1 MRTGLRALAAALLT
15 SLVAACGEAVPPAQ
29 APSAA
34 GGFASDALGLPAAA
48 PLHSQ
53 LRREGR
59 YLVDAQHRVVLLHGV
74 NAVWKLPPYAPP
86 DTAEGFTAADADWL
100 RAHGFNSV
108 RLGVLFAG
116 VMPAE
121 GVIDSAYLD
130 RIDRVVQL
138 LTSRGIYVLFDFH
151 QDIYSERYGGEGFP
165 AWAVNSNGIP
175 ATNIGFPANYFTPA
189 VLRTFDN
196 FWNDTGGLQDRYRE
210 AWQAVAA
217 RWKAQDHHGGYD
229 LFNEP
234 FPGTPWPSCANPLG
248 CPLFDTLKLQAMF
261 DGVRAGIRSVDADN
275 LVFYEP
281 NFLFNSGA
289 LTGLGRYTP
298 INEPQL
304 GFSFHKYC
312 LLGLLLHQYGATD
325 LPTCPLFH
333 RLVGKN
339 AARAAEQMDA
349 AALLTEFGASDDL
362 PDLQTVVDLA
372 DQEFTGWQYWH
383 YKEWH
388 DPTTESQTSGGQGL
402 FVKDE
407 DLASVKAAK
416 LAVLERPYPQ
426 ATAGTPIELHFD
438 PASGDFL
445 YRYTPRAAQADTE
458 IHVPAQHYPNGY
470 ALSLSGADAVSPAGA
485 RLLRLRNRPGASEVS
500 VRLSRI
506 PG

>member
-1 MRTGLRALAAALLT
+1 MRKGLPALAAALLAALLT
-15 SLVAACGEAVPPAQ
+15 ACGEAAAPA
-29 APSAA
+29 SATSA
-34 GGFASDALGLPAAA
+34 TGGYTSDALGASATA
-48 PLHSQ
+48 PLPSQ

-59 YLVDAQHRVVLLHGV
+59 FLIDAQNRVVLLHGV

-116 VMPAE
+116 VMPSE

-138 LTSRGIYVLFDFH
+138 LTRRGIYVLFDFH

-165 AWAVNSNGIP
+165 EWAVNSNGLP

-196 FWNDTGGLQDRYRE
+196 FWAGTGGLHDRYRE

-217 RWKAQDHHGGYD
+217 RWRAQDHHGGYD

-234 FPGTPWPSCANPLG
+234 FPGTPWLSCANPLG
-248 CPLFDTLKLQAMF
+248 CPLFDGLRLQALF
-261 DGVRAGIRSVDADN
+261 DGVRAGIRSVDRDN

-289 LTGLGRYTP
+289 LTGLGRFTP

-325 LPTCPLFH
+325 LPTCPQFH
-333 RLVGKN
+333 QLVGQN
-339 AARAAEQMDA
+339 AARAAQQMDA

-362 PDLQTVVDLA
+362 ADLQTVVDLA

-402 FVKDE
+402 FVHDE
-407 DLASVKAAK
+407 DLGSVKAAK

-438 PASGDFL
+438 AATAEFL
-445 YRYTPRAAQADTE
+445 YRYTPRAARADTE
-458 IHVPAQHYPNGY
+458 IHVPAVHYPNGY
-470 ALSLSGADAVSPAGA
+470 LLSLSGAKQVSAPGVSP
-485 RLLRLRNRPGASEVS
+485 LRLRTLPGAREVS
-500 VRLSRI
+500 VRLSRK
-506 PG
+506 P